1 MTTPTAPLSTHW
13 PVRTKRPTHE
23 QENEVRREVFK
34 LGRNPYQVMRERG
47 MSKSMMDRICCHAV
61 DWRKWGKAA
70 ETQATV

>member
-34 LGRNPYQVMRERG
+34 LGRNPYQVMQERG
-47 MSKSMMDRICCHAV
+47 LSKNQMDRYCCHGI
-61 DWRKWGKAA
+61 DWRKWGKGVGA
-70 ETQATV
+70 